1 MWKFWDQLI
10 VVLRILWSKLLYQL
24 VLGKKIFDINIMELE
39 IQIYV
44 QKSVWINV
52 DNLGT
57 IKDIVEGDWVK

>member
-1 MWKFWDQLI
+1 
-10 VVLRILWSKLLYQL
+10 
-24 VLGKKIFDINIMELE
+24 MELE

>member
-1 MWKFWDQLI
+1 MKI
-10 VVLRILWSKLLYQL
+10 LRSINSSIEDTMKYTTISIS
-24 VLGKKIFDINIMELE
+24 LGKKKIDINIMELE

-44 QKSVWINV
+44 QKYVWINV

>member
-1 MWKFWDQLI
+1 MWKIWDQLI

>member
-10 VVLRILWSKLLYQL
+10 VVLRILWSKPLYQL
-24 VLGKKIFDINIMELE
+24 VLGKKIDINIMELE

>member
-1 MWKFWDQLI
+1 MKYTTI
-10 VVLRILWSKLLYQL
+10 SIS
-24 VLGKKIFDINIMELE
+24 LGKKKIDINIMELE